1 MGTRRENMHMV
12 MNSAASLIFTRMSLV
27 TIGDGANMAKYL
39 SYLVYFIGSK
49 TGVRVSGDTL
59 EKGSF

>member
-1 MGTRRENMHMV
+1 MV